1 MSNYTEQDLEI
12 DFRKEVGVSWEVAST
27 EMKFSWLAE
36 KVIKHEND
44 KRVLKNLFTDG
55 K

>member
-12 DFRKEVGVSWEVAST
+12 DFRKEVGVSWEVASR
-27 EMKFSWLAE
+27 EMQFSWLTE
-36 KVIKHEND
+36 RVIKHENE
-44 KRVLKNLFTDG
+44 KRMIKNLFTDG